1 MPLVVVDTDVV
12 SFRFKKD
19 TRARLYKRHLIGQE
33 TLISFMTMA
42 ELHAWAR
49 EHRWGIARQ
58 GELARH
64 LGQYEVFYADN
75 ALCRLW
81 ADVWTRAR
89 RKGRPIQVAD
99 GWIAATALA
108 LDVPLLTHNP
118 TDFDGVDGLTVLS
131 AATNDAS

>member
-1 MPLVVVDTDVV
+1 MSVVVLDTDVV

-19 TRARLYKRHLIGQE
+19 TRARLYKRHLIGQDP
-33 TLISFMTMA
+33 LIAFMTLA

-49 EHRWGIARQ
+49 ERRWGAARQ

-64 LGQYEVFYADN
+64 LGQYEVYYVDD

-81 ADVWTRAR
+81 AEVWTRAR
-89 RKGRPIQVAD
+89 RKGRPIEVAD

-118 TDFDGVDGLTVLS
+118 TDFAAVDGLTVLS
-131 AATNDAS
+131 AEPDGAS